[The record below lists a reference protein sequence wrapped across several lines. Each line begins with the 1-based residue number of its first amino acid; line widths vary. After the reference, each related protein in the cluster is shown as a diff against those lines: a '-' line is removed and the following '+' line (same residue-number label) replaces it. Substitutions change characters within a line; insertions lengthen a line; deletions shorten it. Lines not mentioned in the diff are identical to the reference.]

1 MYRHLARLGAVV
13 TALALAFASGATA
26 QANDDEV
33 IKRGACSGTAHW
45 KLKAKPDD
53 GRLEVEGEVDSNR
66 VGQVWR
72 WKLKHDGVIS
82 DRGRRTTLAPS
93 GSFDV
98 ERRIVDARG
107 ADHIVFKAV
116 NVRTGESCR
125 GSLTI

>member
-1 MYRHLARLGAVV
+1 MYRHLARLGAAA
-13 TALALAFASGATA
+13 TALSLAFASGATA

-33 IKRGACSGTAHW
+33 IKRGACNAVAHW

-72 WKLKHDGVIS
+72 WKLKHDGVVS

-93 GSFDV
+93 GSFEV

-107 ADHIVFKAV
+107 TDHIVFKAV
-116 NVRTGESCR
+116 NVRTGASCR